1 MRDLIR
7 KILLEHDT
15 LPKVDREER
24 IREIERRFDYI
35 NQLVP
40 SFIKFYQ
47 KIYKKELEKV
57 DVDVKKIFYGNEQYS
72 GKEIVLKLYFSD
84 SIDTDGL
91 RREIWDYMEKVFGI
105 DMQIYGMPLLV
116 EVYIKK
122 YERI

>member
-7 KILLEHDT
+7 KILLEYST
-15 LPKVDREER
+15 PPEGEREDR

-105 DMQIYGMPLLV
+105 DMRIYAMPLLV

-122 YERI
+122 YEMI

>member
-7 KILLEHDT
+7 KILLEYST
-15 LPKVDREER
+15 PPEGEREDR
-24 IREIERRFDYI
+24 IREIERRFDYV
-35 NQLVP
+35 NELVP
-40 SFIKFYQ
+40 SMMKFYQ

-84 SIDTDGL
+84 SMDTDGL

-105 DMQIYGMPLLV
+105 DMQIYGVPLLV

-122 YERI
+122 YEMI

>member
-7 KILLEHDT
+7 KILLEYST
-15 LPKVDREER
+15 PPEGEREER

-57 DVDVKKIFYGNEQYS
+57 DVDVKKIFYGNEQYR
-72 GKEIVLKLYFSD
+72 GKKIVLKLYFSN
-84 SIDTDGL
+84 SIDTNGL

-105 DMQIYGMPLLV
+105 DMKVYGVPIVV

>member
-7 KILLEHDT
+7 KILLEYDT
-15 LPKVDREER
+15 LPKGDREER

-57 DVDVKKIFYGNEQYS
+57 DVDVKKIYYGIEQYS

-91 RREIWDYMEKVFGI
+91 RGEIWDYMEKVFGI

>member
-1 MRDLIR
+1 MRNLIR
-7 KILLEHDT
+7 KILLEYSI
-15 LPKVDREER
+15 PPVGNREDR
-24 IREIERRFDYI
+24 IREIERRFDEI
-35 NQLVP
+35 NHLVP
-40 SFIKFYQ
+40 SLIKFYQ
-47 KIYKKELEKV
+47 NMYKKELEKV

-84 SIDTDGL
+84 TIDTDGL

-105 DMQIYGMPLLV
+105 DMQIYGVPLLV

>member
-15 LPKVDREER
+15 LPKEDREER
-24 IREIERRFDYI
+24 IREIEKRFDYI

-105 DMQIYGMPLLV
+105 DMKIYGMPLLV

>member
-1 MRDLIR
+1 MRNLIR
-7 KILLEHDT
+7 KILLEHDI
-15 LPKVDREER
+15 LPKGDREER

-105 DMQIYGMPLLV
+105 DMRIYAMPLVV

>member
-7 KILLEHDT
+7 KILLERDT
-15 LPKVDREER
+15 LPKGDREER
-24 IREIERRFDYI
+24 IRGIERRFDYI

-105 DMQIYGMPLLV
+105 DMRIYAMPLFV

>member
-7 KILLEHDT
+7 KILLEYSA
-15 LPKVDREER
+15 PPEGEREER

-105 DMQIYGMPLLV
+105 DMRIYAMPLLV